1 MGQGASQLLWEIRLR
16 TPRLE
21 LRLPTDEEL
30 LDLYRVAEAG
40 IHPPEE
46 MPFFVPWTD
55 DLNEEAFLAYHREM
69 RDSWSPQSWRC
80 NFVTFLDDR
89 AIGTQGVEAEGFA
102 EERTV
107 ETGSWLGAELQGRG
121 YGFEQRAA
129 VLEFAFAGL
138 GARAATS
145 GALAHNIPSQR
156 ISEKLGYRV
165 TGTREVAPRG
175 EPVPHYDY
183 LIERSEWRC
192 PIPVE
197 IEGLEAAL
205 PQFGVTRSS

>member
-1 MGQGASQLLWEIRLR
+1 MLDPLMDIRLR

-30 LDLYRVAEAG
+30 VELYRVAEGG

-55 DLNEEAFLAYHREM
+55 DLNEDSFLAFHRGARE
-69 RDSWSPQSWRC
+69 SWSPDRWSC
-80 NFVTFLDDR
+80 NFVSFLDGR
-89 AIGTQGVEAEGFA
+89 AIGTQGVDAENFD

-107 ETGSWLGAELQGRG
+107 DTGSWLGAPFQQRG

-129 VLEFAFAGL
+129 VLEFAFEGL

-145 GALAHNIPSQR
+145 GALEHNVASQR
-156 ISEKLGYRV
+156 I
-165 TGTREVAPRG
+165 REARISLHRHARGVAPRRAG
-175 EPVPHYDY
+175 PPSGLPDRARRVALPDS
-183 LIERSEWRC
+183 RRARR
-192 PIPVE
+192 
-197 IEGLEAAL
+197 LEAAL
-205 PQFGVTRSS
+205 HLFGITL

>member
-1 MGQGASQLLWEIRLR
+1 MMLQPLLDIRLR

-30 LDLYRVAEAG
+30 IELYHVAEGG
-40 IHPPEE
+40 IHPPDE
-46 MPFFVPWTD
+46 MPFLVPWTD
-55 DLNEEAFLAYHREM
+55 DLTEDAFLDFHRGARET
-69 RDSWSPQSWRC
+69 WSPERWSC
-80 NFVTFLDDR
+80 NFVTFLDGH
-89 AIGTQGVEAEGFA
+89 AVGTQGVEAKDFA

-107 ETGSWLGAELQGRG
+107 DTGSWLGEPFQGQG

-129 VLEFAFAGL
+129 VLEFAFEGL

-145 GALAHNIPSQR
+145 GALEHNVASQR

-165 TGTREVAPRG
+165 IGTREVSPRG
-175 EPVPHYDY
+175 EPVRNLDY
-183 LIERSEWRC
+183 RIERDEWRC

-197 IEGLEAAL
+197 LAGLEPARHL
-205 PQFGVTRSS
+205 FGITH